1 LKNTEIGRIK
11 EYDRIACGKQR
22 SENHKKLWVA
32 IIWMDTKFIGTENLR
47 SPNIIW
53 IYLFVNVIRK
63 NYRDNFKEAT
73 YKWATKESP
82 PLERRIEKHRNNKNR
97 GILEQ
102 RIEKHRNSKNRGIL

>member
-1 LKNTEIGRIK
+1 
-11 EYDRIACGKQR
+11 
-22 SENHKKLWVA
+22 
-32 IIWMDTKFIGTENLR
+32 
-47 SPNIIW
+47 
-53 IYLFVNVIRK
+53 LFVNVIRK

-102 RIEKHRNSKNRGIL
+102 RIEKHRNSKTQRNIIGLHVENRGLKTTENFE